1 MGIKHSCTRQNQGK
15 SCAEQLHES
24 TSSHPLS
31 VLSKHNLVPNH
42 TPSKTHTVQKNPK
55 VTMSVTPNVTPIQP
69 KPIATSPQQLT
80 PTPTLIQT
88 TAANPSNP
96 SPTTQ
101 KKQNM
106 LVGIQSLGA
115 ITVTIE
121 NGQLIVHGPDHAAAT
136 QIVQLLSTG
145 AAKLANLNGKQVLVT
160 NAEALRSQQQTGA
173 ISTAPTPPPTPQ
185 EPTPPRPTREPSSP
199 ESLTSTAQL
208 LSMNNNSVGV
218 PQIKEEHELFSNIQ
232 MGEAMHVE
240 NKSESRSPYHLR
252 RRKVT
257 DSLLVSADD
266 KEEFKS
272 SGGLS
277 ELERY
282 CTRIYVG
289 ADRGKYKCGLCGHL
303 SQTKRKYHMLLHLE
317 SKHFPGMLQYS
328 CESCDMVFD
337 TNYKYRHHRKQEHSN
352 KAMSE

>member
-31 VLSKHNLVPNH
+31 VLSKPNLVPNH

-55 VTMSVTPNVTPIQP
+55 VTVTPNATPIQP

-88 TAANPSNP
+88 TAANPSIP

-101 KKQNM
+101 KKQDM
-106 LVGIQSLGA
+106 LVGIQSLGD
-115 ITVTIE
+115 ITVTIK
-121 NGQLIVHGPDHAAAT
+121 NGQLIVQGPDHAAAT
-136 QIVQLLSTG
+136 QIAQLLSTG

-173 ISTAPTPPPTPQ
+173 TSTAPTPPPTPQ

-208 LSMNNNSVGV
+208 LSMNNNSVCV
-218 PQIKEEHELFSNIQ
+218 PHIKEEHELFSNIQ

-257 DSLLVSADD
+257 DSLLVSAED

-282 CTRIYVG
+282 CTKIYVG

-337 TNYKYRHHRKQEHSN
+337 TNRKYHHHRSQEHSN

>member
-31 VLSKHNLVPNH
+31 VLSKPNLVPNH

-136 QIVQLLSTG
+136 QISQLLLTG
-145 AAKLANLNGKQVLVT
+145 AAKLANLNGKQVLLT
-160 NAEALRSQQQTGA
+160 TAPANAGKQQTDKDGEDPDKTSSGEPENAEEKHSQKTPDPEKRCWKCK
-173 ISTAPTPPPTPQ
+173 ISDEEA
-185 EPTPPRPTREPSSP
+185 E
-199 ESLTSTAQL
+199 
-208 LSMNNNSVGV
+208 LSKCHGCYRVRY
-218 PQIKEEHELFSNIQ
+218 KFSNI
-232 MGEAMHVE
+232 AL
-240 NKSESRSPYHLR
+240 SRIFS
-252 RRKVT
+252 RKI
-257 DSLLVSADD
+257 SHHKRSILHCWS
-266 KEEFKS
+266 
-272 SGGLS
+272 
-277 ELERY
+277 
-282 CTRIYVG
+282 
-289 ADRGKYKCGLCGHL
+289 KYI
-303 SQTKRKYHMLLHLE
+303 
-317 SKHFPGMLQYS
+317 
-328 CESCDMVFD
+328 
-337 TNYKYRHHRKQEHSN
+337 
-352 KAMSE
+352 

>member
-1 MGIKHSCTRQNQGK
+1 MGIKHGCTRQNQGK
-15 SCAEQLHES
+15 SCAEQLHKS
-24 TSSHPLS
+24 TPSQTSS
-31 VLSKHNLVPNH
+31 VLPKPNLAPNH

-55 VTMSVTPNVTPIQP
+55 VTVTPNATPIQP

-88 TAANPSNP
+88 TAANPSIP

-115 ITVTIE
+115 ITVTIK
-121 NGQLIVHGPDHAAAT
+121 NGQLIVQGPDHAAAT
-136 QIVQLLSTG
+136 QIAQLLSTG
-145 AAKLANLNGKQVLVT
+145 DAKVANFNGKQVLLT
-160 NAEALRSQQQTGA
+160 NAEASGGQQQTGA
-173 ISTAPTPPPTPQ
+173 TSTAPTPPPTPQ
-185 EPTPPRPTREPSSP
+185 EPTPARPPREPSS
-199 ESLTSTAQL
+199 SQRLTSTVQL

-218 PQIKEEHELFSNIQ
+218 PQIKEEQELFSNIQ

-240 NKSESRSPYHLR
+240 NKSVTRSPYHLR

-257 DSLLVSADD
+257 DSLLLSAED

-272 SGGLS
+272 SAGLS

-282 CTRIYVG
+282 CTKIYVG
-289 ADRGKYKCGLCGHL
+289 ADRGKYKCGLCGHV
-303 SQTKRKYHMLLHLE
+303 SQCKRKNVMLHHLE
-317 SKHFPGMLQYS
+317 IKHFPGMFQYS

-337 TNYKYRHHRKQEHSN
+337 TNYKYRHHRNQKHSN